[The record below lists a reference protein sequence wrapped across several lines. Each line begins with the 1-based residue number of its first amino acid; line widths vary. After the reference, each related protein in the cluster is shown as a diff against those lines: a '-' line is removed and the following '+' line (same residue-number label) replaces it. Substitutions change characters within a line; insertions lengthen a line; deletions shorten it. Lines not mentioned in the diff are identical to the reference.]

1 MKENEDKQEQ
11 GEKDKDVEQLEML
24 AFHFTQVCKRLSED
38 REHWAETG
46 KDLTKSVNNLN
57 ETLQKFAQLE
67 KRVAEQVAIVISEG
81 SYNAARIIAS
91 STGEKTKEVLSQQIK
106 TTTDHLSTV
115 IREACST
122 LTDYKWQV
130 EGIKKWFLF
139 GIIMSSL
146 VGNILAGIGVY
157 HFLGNMQDR
166 KAIEIIKEI
175 RAMKREEKTPAS
187 TSRTRTNK

>member
-24 AFHFTQVCKRLSED
+24 AFHLTQLSKRLSRD

-46 KDLTKSVNNLN
+46 KDLSKAVNDLN
-57 ETLQKFAQLE
+57 EILQKFTQLE
-67 KRVAEQVAIVISEG
+67 KRVAEQVAAVITQG
-81 SYNAARIIAS
+81 SHNAAKDIAS
-91 STGEKTKEVLSQQIK
+91 SLGEKTSRVLTEQVKVVANHLNK
-106 TTTDHLSTV
+106 TV
-115 IREACST
+115 REASET
-122 LTDYKWQV
+122 LVSYQWQI
-130 EGIKKWFLF
+130 GSLKKWFLF
-139 GIIMSSL
+139 GIILSSL